1 MKMDSPTATSSVW
14 TRAYRLVHRSVLINV
29 VLSIAI
35 AACCIYPTDQTES
48 LALPTGDS
56 RLTGVLYVE
65 NYLRFIPT
73 VIQIAL
79 PLVLADKVGM
89 VQLLY
94 GGIAT
99 TLATHIGKRALN
111 DQWMW
116 GNRLGERPSGGKH
129 NMPSGHS
136 SMAACAVYFIAR
148 RYSLWLGL
156 ALTPLLLLTMY
167 TRVALNDHTVSAVI
181 AGCLVGI
188 MMTALF
194 TSKSGLTR
202 LLKVK
207 VKVKVKVKS

>member
-1 MKMDSPTATSSVW
+1 MQTDSTPENPSVW
-14 TRAYRLVHRSVLINV
+14 KTAYRGVNRSVFINI
-29 VLSIAI
+29 VLSIAV
-35 AACCIYPTDQTES
+35 ALCCIYPTDHSES
-48 LALPTGDS
+48 LALPAGDS

-73 VIQIAL
+73 VVQIAL
-79 PLVLADKVGM
+79 PLVLADKIGM

-111 DQWMW
+111 DQWVW

-136 SMAACAVYFIAR
+136 SMAACAVFFIAR
-148 RYSLWLGL
+148 RYSWWLGL
-156 ALTPLLLLTMY
+156 ALSPLLLLTMY

-181 AGCLVGI
+181 AGCLVGF

-194 TSKSGLTR
+194 TSKTAPSPNSAMRRWLNI
-202 LLKVK
+202 KAK
-207 VKVKVKVKS
+207 H